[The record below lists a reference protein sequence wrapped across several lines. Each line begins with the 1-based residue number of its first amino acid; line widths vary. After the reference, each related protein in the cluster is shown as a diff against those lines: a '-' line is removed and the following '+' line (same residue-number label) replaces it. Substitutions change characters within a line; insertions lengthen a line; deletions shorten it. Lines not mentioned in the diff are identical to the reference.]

1 MTPDENSDGRVA
13 GKAALTQSSRKP
25 PPFVSG
31 SPYQLQH
38 VLPFIGT
45 FEDVQV
51 EVRIGV
57 GVSSCCEKPLLR
69 GPLSHMWFSIALFV
83 FLLSIR
89 SFPHLRRRL
98 CVCACIRIDV
108 FSVSLPLSLSLFLAL
123 LPLDLSVYLYIFSV
137 RLPSNVSAE
146 KQRQVQS

>member
-1 MTPDENSDGRVA
+1 MA
-13 GKAALTQSSRKP
+13 GLQEKTALTQSSRKP

-38 VLPFIGT
+38 LLPFIGT

-57 GVSSCCEKPLLR
+57 GGSSCCEKPFLR
-69 GPLSHMWFSIALFV
+69 GPLSNVWVSIALFV
-83 FLLSIR
+83 FLLSVLPL
-89 SFPHLRRRL
+89 PHLRRRL

-108 FSVSLPLSLSLFLAL
+108 FSVSLPLSISLSLTTSSRSFCIS
-123 LPLDLSVYLYIFSV
+123 LDLLCASPVKCL
-137 RLPSNVSAE
+137 
-146 KQRQVQS
+146 